1 MMQKIFQIT
10 FFSLSVCYCLIATAY
25 ASDKTLS
32 TRIATVDV
40 RLLLKNSPQSN
51 VATEE
56 LKKRFQRREKEL
68 DNEMLAIQQLETELR
83 QRAAELSK
91 DEIRQR
97 KREIRDKRRSQ
108 NRAVEDYRE
117 DLRLAR
123 NAALED
129 VQKIVFEAIDSVR
142 EKEGI
147 DVVIQDYVSASK
159 RIAITD
165 KVLVHL
171 QMLLEESK
179 ANP

>member
-1 MMQKIFQIT
+1 MQKKFHIS
-10 FFSLSVCYCLIATAY
+10 FFIIPILYSLIATAI
-25 ASDKTLS
+25 AAENSFS

-40 RLLLKNSPQSN
+40 RLLLKDSPQSN
-51 VATEE
+51 VATEQ
-56 LKKRFQRREKEL
+56 LKKRFQYREKEL
-68 DNEMLAIQQLETELR
+68 ENEKALIQQLESELR
-83 QRAAELSK
+83 QKISDLSK
-91 DEIRQR
+91 DEIRQHKR
-97 KREIRDKRRSQ
+97 KIRDKKRSQ

-129 VQKIVFEAIDSVR
+129 VEKIVFEAIDSVR

-171 QMLLEESK
+171 QMLLEESEVK
-179 ANP
+179 

>member
-1 MMQKIFQIT
+1 MQKYFHIT
-10 FFSLSVCYCLIATAY
+10 FFILSICCCFITATHA
-25 ASDKTLS
+25 ADGTFS

-56 LKKRFQRREKEL
+56 LKKRFQHREKEL
-68 DNEMLAIQQLETELR
+68 DGEMAAIQQLENELR
-83 QRAAELSK
+83 QKAAELNK

-129 VQKIVFEAIDSVR
+129 VQKTVFEAIDSVR

-165 KVLVHL
+165 KVLAHL